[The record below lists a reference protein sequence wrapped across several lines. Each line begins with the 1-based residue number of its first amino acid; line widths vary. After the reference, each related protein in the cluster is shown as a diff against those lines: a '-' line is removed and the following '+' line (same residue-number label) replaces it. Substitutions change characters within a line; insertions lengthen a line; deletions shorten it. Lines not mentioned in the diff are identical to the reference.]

1 MEIELRLD
9 ADGRTTCEPN
19 SCTAVSMPTSSSTG
33 YIEGDDCRRKD
44 NFKSIDYSTKAFFLP
59 TISSMSKHAIEYSP
73 VKSNDGNLP
82 SLYDALLS
90 DCEVRFYKILSSS
103 K

>member
-44 NFKSIDYSTKAFFLP
+44 

>member
-9 ADGRTTCEPN
+9 ADGRTTCDPN
-19 SCTAVSMPTSSSTG
+19 TCTAVSMPTSSSAG
-33 YIEGDDCRRKD
+33 YREGDDGRRKD
-44 NFKSIDYSTKAFFLP
+44 SFQSIDYSTKAFFLP
-59 TISSMSKHAIEYSP
+59 TISSMSKHSIKSSP

-90 DCEVRFYKILSSS
+90 DCEVRFKYILTSS